1 MGIKKAEILD
11 PSATKQDQ
19 DKAQNSNKQYYM
31 AEPASGKDEANSA
44 FRSAPR
50 AGKMSPAYLLG
61 ISCVRPARKNSLTD
75 QTCSVKMAGYWS
87 RSLLCCY

>member
-1 MGIKKAEILD
+1 MGIKKAEILG

-44 FRSAPR
+44 F
-50 AGKMSPAYLLG
+50 
-61 ISCVRPARKNSLTD
+61 
-75 QTCSVKMAGYWS
+75 
-87 RSLLCCY
+87 